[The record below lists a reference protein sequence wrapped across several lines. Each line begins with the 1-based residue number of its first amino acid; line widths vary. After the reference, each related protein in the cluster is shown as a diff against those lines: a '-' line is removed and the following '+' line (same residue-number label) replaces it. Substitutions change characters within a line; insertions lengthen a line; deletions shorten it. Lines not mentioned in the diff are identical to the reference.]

1 MANKWRY
8 KSTKKFFSCGFC
20 IELLITIADRF
31 NYFDHKY
38 YNNFQGI
45 EAWDLNKVTKGLFL
59 QPGIQTLWYI
69 FLVSHPLIP
78 SLDFSWDRPI
88 IHDLQHRLEM
98 SEEPT

>member
-1 MANKWRY
+1 MVLQIDKEILLMWILHRAFNHH
-8 KSTKKFFSCGFC
+8 CGPLQ
-20 IELLITIADRF
+20 LLRSQILQQ
-31 NYFDHKY
+31 
-38 YNNFQGI
+38 FQGI